1 MGERDNLLN
10 NMNSFLIGCCCCNI
24 EREFKM
30 MKKKINK
37 NKVPKAS
44 SNRTQKQK
52 NTKQSTSA
60 IERYPSSQLKLGPI
74 SNSV

>member
-10 NMNSFLIGCCCCNI
+10 NMNSLLIGCCNI